1 MFFCI
6 VDHMCGPVRS
16 SPGGRVEK
24 IVLAGGFDG
33 GQGDSD
39 TVVYDISGNIWTTGK
54 IGTLL

>member
-1 MFFCI
+1 
-6 VDHMCGPVRS
+6 MCGPVRV

-39 TVVYDISGNIWTTGK
+39 TVVYDISLDKWTTGK